1 MTSFCTLPEK
11 NTVKTIEKG
20 WMIWSQI
27 SPRPQTTRSQR
38 GGYFF
43 HGDDIVI
50 SARWNRV
57 LVKRSEKKNPQ
68 KPGEGF
74 ISKRWLSFN
83 QFEKYAQVKLDHFP
97 KFRGASKKYL
107 SWHHLGIHYFAPLK
121 VIFNNTGTSSQ
132 RSVTTKIYT
141 LRKNEEWKNNM
152 FSGAMLVSGRVS
164 RVVTPVK

>member
-1 MTSFCTLPEK
+1 MDDLIPNLTKTPNNKVTTWRIFFSRGWYSHFCKVKPGFGEK
-11 NTVKTIEKG
+11 VRE
-20 WMIWSQI
+20 
-27 SPRPQTTRSQR
+27 
-38 GGYFF
+38 
-43 HGDDIVI
+43 
-50 SARWNRV
+50 
-57 LVKRSEKKNPQ
+57 KNPQ

-152 FSGAMLVSGRVS
+152 FSGAMLVLGRVS